1 MVMNAKDARCKWQ
14 REKEEELMSF
24 VDEKVKNG
32 VSVTAALKEYGKKN
46 GISWLTARWKYY
58 QVKKRPNGKVAVEPA
73 YTRKSVSGDDFLGA
87 LTNLIETS
95 KEWDQDI
102 VPFINGLSKLAGLSR
117 EGLGLKE
124 KIAELEASYNK
135 LASEHTELSGKMG
148 ELKQKYDSLKE
159 IIVEWLELSQVD
171 KVSSLKE
178 FADRLFREVN
188 K

>member
-87 LTNLIETS
+87 LTNLM
-95 KEWDQDI
+95 KHLK
-102 VPFINGLSKLAGLSR
+102 NGTRISFLLLTGCPNWLLSR